1 MCEKLLSV
9 CCTIDP
15 KHLSKVSL
23 SPQRRSFGSGC
34 SWKEMSSSGTNSS
47 SAPPPATPPSKQGSF
62 LSEERDELFFEME
75 RPNVPPQTPSPRL
88 PHPPNYSNFHGP
100 PPPSPHM
107 PSPSSHPPLHPHT
120 PRVIDHVPLRDR
132 ERDKRNWRER
142 ELTWRQ
148 DGYKQKGGEGEDSE
162 PEWMAFGPTDRNEVI
177 ELKGLEEHERER
189 EGVYVCV
196 CVSLLLKCFFFV
208 FFFCSTQAS

>member
-62 LSEERDELFFEME
+62 LSEERDKLFFEME
-75 RPNVPPQTPSPRL
+75 GPNVPPQTPSPRL

-107 PSPSSHPPLHPHT
+107 PSPSSHPPLHLHT

-148 DGYKQKGGEGEDSE
+148 DGYKQKGGEEDSE

-189 EGVYVCV
+189 EGVCVCVCV
-196 CVSLLLKCFFFV
+196 CVSHC
-208 FFFCSTQAS
+208 C